1 MPFPARFTV
10 SLNDRVS
17 ALPVAS
23 AALYIAAYF
32 FLAAALVAAVAFSVI
47 APLQAA
53 SLLLLS
59 AALGLA
65 FRKLAARDPVGIFW
79 SCSFA
84 SVAAVLAASSFGL
97 LANAYAAAAVL
108 LAGFGAS
115 ALAAHFASR
124 PKGS

>member
-1 MPFPARFTV
+1 MSLSAKFTV
-10 SLNDRVS
+10 SLNDRAG

-32 FLAAALVAAVAFSVI
+32 FLAAALVAAVAFSAI

-59 AALGLA
+59 AALGLVY
-65 FRKLAARDPVGIFW
+65 RKLAVRDPVGIFW

-97 LANAYAAAAVL
+97 LPNAYAVAAVL